1 MPLIG
6 QDFKFINFGK
16 LLDGRNSHLN
26 SQKYDIRAHASF
38 LFYKWLESDYR
49 IKGGE
54 VWTGISKLNESHF
67 AGRPGGIPFEPLNIF
82 YPTVLQS
89 YPVVLNQIALG
100 PCTKLRLY
108 NRTKK
113 SVQKLKNVG
122 IKEMISQ

>member
-1 MPLIG
+1 M
-6 QDFKFINFGK
+6 
-16 LLDGRNSHLN
+16 
-26 SQKYDIRAHASF
+26 
-38 LFYKWLESDYR
+38 ESDYR

-67 AGRPGGIPFEPLNIF
+67 TGRPGGIPFEPLNIL

-122 IKEMISQ
+122 IKEMILQRNFHSFVSLLFESNSRQFEFQIS